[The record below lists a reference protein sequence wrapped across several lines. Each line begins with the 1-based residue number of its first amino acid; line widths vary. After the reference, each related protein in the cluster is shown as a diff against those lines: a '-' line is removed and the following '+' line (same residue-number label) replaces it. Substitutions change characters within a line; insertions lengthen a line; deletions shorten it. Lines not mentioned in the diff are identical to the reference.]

1 MDINISDKF
10 AKKIIECLFIGVISS
25 AFTISFGYISDKKN
39 AINSAYIEINQTKL
53 KKLAEVWEQA
63 YLLDKSID
71 DYRDLYIQSDAKIRA
86 KLIEL
91 KAGLTPDNIK
101 DFENSVNELD
111 KSMSLELSLKIN
123 DLETKQLLNF
133 NNILKKN
140 SFWISPENIKPLLE
154 YSKAVVRMTKIAPL
168 NSEESQKDF
177 EKLNNEIKALSIT
190 TNDVRLK
197 ILTEEL

>member
-111 KSMSLELSLKIN
+111 KSMSLELLLKIN

-140 SFWISPENIKPLLE
+140 SFWISPESIKPLIE

-190 TNDVRLK
+190 INDVRLK